1 MKKSREDALQT
12 RQKIVAVASRDFR
25 EKGINGVGV
34 ADLMQSAG
42 LTHGGFYKH
51 FDSKEALAA
60 EACDAALKDT
70 LSELA
75 QSTNQVDDN
84 EAIRALVTAYLSR
97 AHSLHPE
104 QGCAIAALGSEAIRS
119 DGQVKN
125 TIAIGVENLLSL
137 IRTQLTRQGVS
148 DADAKAHGVLSSLVG
163 GLLLSRT
170 VPTSIQSKAIL
181 NDTKQFILSK
191 L

>member
-1 MKKSREDALQT
+1 MKQSREKTLQT
-12 RQKIVAVASRDFR
+12 RQRIITAASRDFR

-51 FDSKEALAA
+51 FDSKDALAA
-60 EACDAALKDT
+60 EACDAAFKVT
-70 LSELA
+70 LSELT
-75 QSTNQVDDN
+75 QSTNQVDDH
-84 EAIRALVTAYLSR
+84 EAIQALVTAYLSR

-119 DGQVKN
+119 DGQVKQ
-125 TIAIGVENLLSL
+125 TMAIGVENLLDL
-137 IRTQLTRQGVS
+137 IRSQLTRQGVH
-148 DADAKAHGVLSSLVG
+148 DAEAKAHGVLASLVG